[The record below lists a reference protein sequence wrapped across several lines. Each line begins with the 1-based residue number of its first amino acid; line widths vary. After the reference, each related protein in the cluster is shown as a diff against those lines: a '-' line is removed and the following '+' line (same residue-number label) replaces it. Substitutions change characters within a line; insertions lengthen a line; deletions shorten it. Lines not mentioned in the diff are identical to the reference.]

1 MDNLPNIQSGDRL
14 GPYEI
19 GAELGRGGIAIVRE
33 ARNVNDPTQA
43 ALAIKIAHR
52 TNAQRDRRFI
62 REFERLRVI
71 TLPGVARV
79 YDAGTSDDLIWFVMD
94 QIPGIPIHR
103 AFHGL
108 QSTEQRIQ
116 MALEAGAR
124 VFDVLAGIHRLGFIH
139 RDIKPSNILV
149 DSNNQTHILDFGL
162 VRLQERGDTVTRAGR
177 LVGTVAFMS
186 PEQTTGLPLTT
197 GTDIFS
203 AGLVLYEGLMGPR
216 PRPQKQEEWL
226 GRMCLQQI
234 TSMAIRDPQ
243 IPRSLSTVVDRLL
256 SLDPHARP
264 TATEAAKMLR
274 AVSAGTLRADWPN
287 PPRFVGRTEEIE
299 RCFSAFEPNEK
310 RLMVLEGKV
319 GTGRRRLLEQ
329 VQRRALLYGTPRVT
343 GVCRPQVPGG
353 AVLQILSEIFETH
366 ADPEWRVKTA
376 GTDVAALLSMWPSL
390 PLPTPPNSMERPTL
404 NEVAKAAAHTIQRSV
419 DSSGLMVVFERLDA
433 IDSLSARVLQM
444 LLSNAPDRLAVM
456 AITEPRWASPRA
468 TRLIDHLVFTDRA
481 CRIELPPLSSAQA
494 SEVASSLNEDGT
506 MDPIDSCTP
515 QMARDLGLDQLAAVR
530 GETRAQFPSQLA
542 VLGLAAFPLPVEVLR
557 LLNIDPLPWVDD
569 GVLTERDGGFVF
581 KDGWLR
587 QRAQSLISNR
597 SQAEDAL
604 ADALAR
610 TNVNEQ
616 RCGHVARHM
625 MHGRDPNRSLPYAI
639 RAAVYAAEQRRFT
652 EARDWLMAIDPM
664 TRKRGDQTYKALRF
678 KLAWARARTS
688 MNTDLSVNRED
699 LIDQAE
705 ERALTPEDKQLVAI
719 LRADLGMRNGRIA
732 EEVPR
737 LIEQAKL
744 LDPTGKAWLHLK
756 AARMLL
762 DHGDPQAARAF
773 VQETAV
779 LGAHPDRAAVGIDL
793 ARLEGRAST
802 VIEGCSQAL
811 DRSTLPDND
820 PFHGILQC
828 RLGWGLLAIG
838 DREGATQAA
847 HLAVHLLT
855 IHGNRARLAEAH
867 HLAALLALG
876 RGHPR
881 AARVML
887 DPLITAA
894 RAFSFLHVE
903 VLGSALKLRV
913 AAAMNDKAAARSAL
927 ASISGEV
934 QKTSADWRLALAR
947 WHRVQRKLKEAT
959 AAATWPRPKTPA
971 EVFLSIEAA
980 RLRLVTGDIDGASD
994 HINGALSTSEKN
1006 GYAELHVL
1014 ATLVGGAVNPSQDG
1028 RWETALSKA
1037 GSSPWVELSLTSLAM
1052 QGRRAMGEGDAESA
1066 RTHFQALLD
1075 RANHLDHRYHQVVAN
1090 EALVSL

>member
-14 GPYEI
+14 GPYEV
-19 GAELGRGGIAIVRE
+19 GAELGRGGIAIVCE
-33 ARNVNDPTQA
+33 ARNVNDPNQA
-43 ALAIKIAHR
+43 PLAIKIAHR

-71 TLPGVARV
+71 SLPGVARV
-79 YDAGTSDDLIWFVMD
+79 YDAGTTDELIWFVMD
-94 QIPGIPIHR
+94 QIPGQPIQH
-103 AFHGL
+103 AFQDL
-108 QSTEQRIQ
+108 STIKQRVE

-124 VFDVLAGIHRLGFIH
+124 IFDVLAGIHRLGFIH

-149 DSNNQTHILDFGL
+149 DANNQTHILDFGL

-226 GRMCLQQI
+226 GRMCLQQV
-234 TSMAIRDPQ
+234 TPMAIRDPA
-243 IPRSLSTVVDRLL
+243 IPRSLSTALDRLL
-256 SLDPHARP
+256 ALDPHRRP
-264 TATEAAKMLR
+264 TATQAAKMLR
-274 AVSAGTLRADWPN
+274 AVSANTLRADWPN
-287 PPRFVGRTEEIE
+287 PPRFIGRTEELE
-299 RCFSAFEPNEK
+299 QGFTAFEPKEK
-310 RLMVLEGKV
+310 RLMVIEGKV

-329 VQRRALLYGTPRVT
+329 IQRRALLYGTPRVT
-343 GVCRPQVPGG
+343 GVCRPHVPGG

-376 GTDVAALLSMWPSL
+376 GTDVAALLSMWPYL
-390 PLPTPPNSMERPTL
+390 PLPTPPGTIDRPTL
-404 NEVAKAAAHTIQRSV
+404 NEVAKAAANTIQRSV
-419 DSSGLMVVFERLDA
+419 DSCGLMVVFERLDA

-444 LLSNAPDRLAVM
+444 VLRDAPDRLAVM
-456 AITEPRWASPRA
+456 AVTEPRWASPRA
-468 TRLIDHLVFTDRA
+468 TKLVDHMVFTDKA
-481 CRIELPPLSSAQA
+481 IRIELPPLSSPQA
-494 SEVASSLNEDGT
+494 SEVASSLNEDCP
-506 MDPIDSCTP
+506 MDPIDACTP
-515 QMARDLGLDQLAAVR
+515 QMARDLGLDRLAASR
-530 GETRAQFPSQLA
+530 GETRPQFPAQLA
-542 VLGLAAFPLPVEVLR
+542 VLGLASFPLPFQVLH

-569 GVLTERDGGFVF
+569 GVLMERDGGFVF

-587 QRAQSLISNR
+587 QRAQSMISNR

-604 ADALAR
+604 ADALVR
-610 TNVNEQ
+610 VGVGERQ
-616 RCGHVARHM
+616 CGHVARHM
-625 MHGRDPNRSLPYAI
+625 IHGRDPNRSLPYAI

-664 TRKRGDQTYKALRF
+664 TRKREDQTYKALRF

-688 MNTDLSVNRED
+688 MNTDLSINRED
-699 LIDQAE
+699 LIAQAAQ
-705 ERALTPEDKQLVAI
+705 RAQTPQDELLVTI
-719 LRADLGMRNGRIA
+719 LRADLGMRNGRLK
-732 EEVPR
+732 EEVQS
-737 LIEQAKL
+737 LIEQSKH
-744 LDPTGKAWLHLK
+744 LDETSKAWLYLK
-756 AARMLL
+756 AARMHL
-762 DHGDPQAARAF
+762 DHGDPKGARAF
-773 VQETAV
+773 VSETTV

-802 VIEGCSQAL
+802 VIEGCRQAIE
-811 DRSTLPDND
+811 RSKLPDND

-828 RLGWGLLAIG
+828 RLGWALLATG

-847 HLAVHLLT
+847 HFAVHLLT

-867 HLAALLALG
+867 HLTALLALG
-876 RGHPR
+876 RGQPR

-934 QKTSADWRLALAR
+934 QKASADWRLALAR
-947 WHRVQRKLKEAT
+947 WHRVQRNLDEAIS
-959 AAATWPRPKTPA
+959 AATWPRPNNPA

-980 RLRLVTGDIDGASD
+980 RLRLVTGDIEGASE
-994 HINGALSTSEKN
+994 HVAGALSICKKSE
-1006 GYAELHVL
+1006 YAELHTL
-1014 ATLVGGAVNPSQDG
+1014 ATLVDGAVNPSQDG
-1028 RWETALSKA
+1028 RWEAALTEA
-1037 GSSPWVELSLTSLAM
+1037 ASSSWVELSLTSLAM
-1052 QGRRAMGEGDAESA
+1052 QGRRSLQEGDVASA
-1066 RTHFQALLD
+1066 RTHLQSLLE
-1075 RANHLDHRYHQVVAN
+1075 RSKHLDHHYHQVVAN
-1090 EALVSL
+1090 EALVLL